1 MQHTLI
7 STRTRHHHGDN
18 LLAHALIRHTQYRY
32 RLHMLMGI
40 ENILNLTRIHRIA
53 VTQNHVFNTI
63 HNKNIALLINTSN
76 IAGRKPFAVKNL
88 SSSRR
93 IIPVASHYVLT
104 AHPQLTAHTRRALG
118 TLRATDL
125 HLHTRQ
131 HTTHRTEHH
140 AKLRLVKRTHRR
152 RLTQTVALIHRA
164 LNQRFQRRM
173 HRRRQRRT
181 TRNAETDATTQR
193 ARTLRLSLQRRR

>member
-1 MQHTLI
+1 M
-7 STRTRHHHGDN
+7 SV
-18 LLAHALIRHTQYRY
+18 
-32 RLHMLMGI
+32 

-53 VTQNHVFNTI
+53 VTQNHVLNTI

-76 IAGRKPFAVKNL
+76 VAGRKPLAVKNL

-93 IIPVASHYVLT
+93 IIPVASHHILATY
-104 AHPQLTAHTRRALG
+104 PQLTAHTRRTLG

-125 HLHTRQ
+125 HLHARQ

-140 AKLRLVKRTHRR
+140 AELRLIKRNHRR
-152 RLTQTVALIHRA
+152 SLTQTVALIHRA

-181 TRNAETDATTQR
+181 TRNTETDATTQR
-193 ARTLRLSLQRRR
+193 ARTLRLSLQRRRQRHIHARDRGQHRHPGTLHQIQRAIRGKTR